1 MDFTFVSSDVERME
15 KEMRQEGSLI
25 AIKQEVAANSR
36 FNGMF
41 VASIGQ
47 INQQEWDK
55 WRLA

>member
-1 MDFTFVSSDVERME
+1 MNFTFVSSDVELMK
-15 KEMRQEGSLI
+15 KEMRQEGSLT
-25 AIKQEVAANSR
+25 AIKQEVAANPR

-47 INQQEWDK
+47 INQQEWNK